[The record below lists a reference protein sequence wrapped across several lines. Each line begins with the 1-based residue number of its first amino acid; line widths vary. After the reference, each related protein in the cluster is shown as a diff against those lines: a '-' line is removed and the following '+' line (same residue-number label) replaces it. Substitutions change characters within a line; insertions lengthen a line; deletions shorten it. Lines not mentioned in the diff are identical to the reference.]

1 VAGIVGS
8 SGAGLKVIVVERLL
22 AVLRTLLA
30 SPFLED
36 RAPNS
41 SGMARVAEAV
51 DAARLA
57 ANRVPARGGGSHG
70 HDDGAG
76 PKPSTT
82 KHGRRL
88 MCQPV
93 RSVRRGA
100 Q

>member
-51 DAARLA
+51 ERTDRTLLAWLLIEFLREAEARTGMTTAPAPSPARL
-57 ANRVPARGGGSHG
+57 NT
-70 HDDGAG
+70 GAG
-76 PKPSTT
+76 
-82 KHGRRL
+82 
-88 MCQPV
+88 
-93 RSVRRGA
+93 
-100 Q
+100 